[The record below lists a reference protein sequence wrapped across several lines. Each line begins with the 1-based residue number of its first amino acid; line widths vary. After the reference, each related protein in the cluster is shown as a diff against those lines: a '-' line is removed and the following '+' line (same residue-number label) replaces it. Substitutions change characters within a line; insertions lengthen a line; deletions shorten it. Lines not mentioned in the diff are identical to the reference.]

1 LPKVSFAGWVG
12 TIKHNTMDDDENRE
26 EQRDWYCGGW
36 TRAIVRETKNMAHT
50 KQKKRRHVSF
60 RFSLE
65 PSDNVNK
72 NT

>member
-36 TRAIVRETKNMAHT
+36 TRAIVRETKKNMAHT
-50 KQKKRRHVSF
+50 KQKNDVM
-60 RFSLE
+60 
-65 PSDNVNK
+65 
-72 NT
+72 